1 MAVAYVHFLG
11 WTAPA
16 FDLWVDHE
24 GNHWQIDSHASEDV
38 SRVLVANKIDLPNRI
53 VSEEMGKQLAQEYG
67 LTYFET
73 SAMTGH
79 NINELFYYMAKTII
93 KDKASLTSVGQSP

>member
-1 MAVAYVHFLG
+1 MGIILVYDTTQEITFNNITNWLK
-11 WTAPA
+11 
-16 FDLWVDHE
+16 
-24 GNHWQIDSHASEDV
+24 QIDSHASEDV

-93 KDKASLTSVGQSP
+93 KDKAPLTSVGQSP

>member
-1 MAVAYVHFLG
+1 MGIILVYDTTQEITFNNITNWLK
-11 WTAPA
+11 
-16 FDLWVDHE
+16 
-24 GNHWQIDSHASEDV
+24 QIDSHASEDV
-38 SRVLVANKIDLPNRI
+38 SRVLVANKIDLQNRI
-53 VSEEMGKQLAQEYG
+53 VTKEMGEQLAQEYG

-93 KDKASLTSVGQSP
+93 KDKASLTAVG

>member
-1 MAVAYVHFLG
+1 MGIILVYDTTQEITFNNITNWLK
-11 WTAPA
+11 
-16 FDLWVDHE
+16 
-24 GNHWQIDSHASEDV
+24 QIDSHASEDV

>member
-1 MAVAYVHFLG
+1 MGIILVYDTTQEITFNNITNWLK
-11 WTAPA
+11 
-16 FDLWVDHE
+16 
-24 GNHWQIDSHASEDV
+24 QIDSHASEDV

-79 NINELFYYMAKTII
+79 NVNELFYYMAKTII